1 LDDVQAI
8 RLAKTELRDAYRSG
22 STKRVMA
29 LVSDSYCDMSA
40 GHASF
45 YGIEA
50 KEVLRHRLRELFAR
64 YRVELAVTIISIQ
77 VFGNTAFD
85 WGWHKLT
92 LKPRKRGKTVTE
104 RTRYLEIW
112 QKEADGKWRL
122 AIFLDNRDVSPQM
135 PPPSVLRLLN
145 RQAKKK

>member
-8 RLAKTELRDAYRSG
+8 RLAKTELREAYRSG

-40 GHASF
+40 GQASF

-92 LKPRKRGKTVTE
+92 RKPRTRGRTTID

-112 QKEADGKWRL
+112 QKESDGKWRL

-145 RQAKKK
+145 RQANKK